1 MNIEL
6 PQSTVLT
13 EEFID
18 DWFIGGGGGPKA
30 PHYGGTVPFS
40 DGRILFLAC

>member
-18 DWFIGGGGGPKA
+18 DWFIGGRGPKA